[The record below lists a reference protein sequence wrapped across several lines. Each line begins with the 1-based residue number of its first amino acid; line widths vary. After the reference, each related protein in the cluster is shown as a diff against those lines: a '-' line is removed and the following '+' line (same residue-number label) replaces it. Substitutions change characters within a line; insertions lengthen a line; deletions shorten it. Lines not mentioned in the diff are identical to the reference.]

1 MPIQKV
7 IEKRG
12 IKFLVHFTRLEN
24 LDNILR
30 NGIIPR
36 SDMKDEFV
44 NPCDFLS
51 DDNKENSD
59 KYIYNDHYRYDG
71 KCDYSCLSIN
81 FPNDLMFY
89 KLRIDNPNSKWAII
103 FLSTETLLSYDCLF
117 YPCNAASGDVSH
129 QDISNYQ
136 GAKALDAMFQNN
148 SNYPQDV
155 QAEVMVKGI
164 IEPKYII
171 GCAFSEQEYVDKYKA
186 VYPNLEFISH
196 SNGQGFFGKREWTK
210 IGY

>member
-1 MPIQKV
+1 MSIQKV

-36 SDMKDEFV
+36 SDMKDEFI
-44 NPCDFLS
+44 
-51 DDNKENSD
+51 KENSG
-59 KYIYNDHYRYDG
+59 KYIYNDHHRLDG
-71 KCDYSCLSIN
+71 KCGYSCLSIG
-81 FPNDLMFY
+81 FPNHLMFY
-89 KLRIDNPNSKWAII
+89 KLRIDNPNSKWAVIG
-103 FLSTETLLSYDCLF
+103 LSTEILLNYDCLF
-117 YPCNAASGDVSH
+117 YPCNAARRDVSH

-136 GAKALDAMFQNN
+136 GAKAFDAMFQNDL
-148 SNYPQDV
+148 NYPQDV

-164 IEPKYII
+164 IKPKYIR

-186 VYPNLEFISH
+186 VYPNLKFILH
-196 SNGQGFFGKREWTK
+196 SNGQGFFGKRKESRLK
-210 IGY
+210 

>member
-1 MPIQKV
+1 MSIQKV

-36 SDMKDEFV
+36 SNMKDEFI
-44 NPCDFLS
+44 
-51 DDNKENSD
+51 KENSG
-59 KYIYNDHYRYDG
+59 KYIYNDHHRLDG
-71 KCDYSCLSIN
+71 KCGYSCLSIG
-81 FPNDLMFY
+81 FPNHLMFY
-89 KLRIDNPNSKWAII
+89 KLRIDNPNSKWAVIG
-103 FLSTETLLSYDCLF
+103 LSTEILLNYDCLF
-117 YPCNAASGDVSH
+117 YPCNAARGDVSH

-136 GAKALDAMFQNN
+136 GAKAFDAMFQNDL
-148 SNYPQDV
+148 NYPQDV

-164 IEPKYII
+164 IEPKYIR

-186 VYPNLEFISH
+186 VYPNLKFILH
-196 SNGQGFFGKREWTK
+196 SNGQGFFGKRKESRLK
-210 IGY
+210 

>member
-1 MPIQKV
+1 MSIQKV

-36 SDMKDEFV
+36 SDMKDEFI
-44 NPCDFLS
+44 NP
-51 DDNKENSD
+51 
-59 KYIYNDHYRYDG
+59 KYIYNDDCRFDG
-71 KCDYSCLSIN
+71 KCGYSCLSIG

-89 KLRIDNPNSKWAII
+89 KLRKNDPNSKWAVIG
-103 FLSTETLLSYDCLF
+103 LSTEILLNYDCLF
-117 YPCNAASGDVSH
+117 YPCNAARGDVSH

-136 GAKALDAMFQNN
+136 GTKAFDAMFQNDL
-148 SNYPQDV
+148 NYPQDV

-164 IEPKYII
+164 IEPKYIR
-171 GCAFSEQEYVDKYKA
+171 GCAFSEQEYIDKYKA
-186 VYPNLEFISH
+186 VYPNLKFILH